1 MRLRVWKRPLAGM
14 VLAAYVAAACGGGT
28 PSAAASPAASVAA
41 TARAATGAP
50 ATAAPA
56 AQTPVPSLGKVK
68 VALGAHVASLWPV
81 TIADGA
87 GLFKAEGLDAEI
99 VVTNS
104 GANTLAAIAGGSAQ
118 FGALPYGDAMLATQ
132 KGQPLVSMAALVNQY
147 TTDAVISTA
156 KATALGITA
165 SMPLADRIK
174 KAKGLKIA
182 VNAPGSGQDKLIR
195 YVLQQNGLDPDKDV
209 TIVGLGNDG
218 MLPAFQAGQVD
229 AYLNS
234 SPTTEQGIAAGG
246 SWWFRPSQGEVPQLN
261 GFIYTTLVARPDYMK
276 QNPKVAE
283 AVARAITKALA
294 MLRNDEAKSLGV
306 LAKYVKITPDLLR
319 SSLKNNVAGYPKDAV
334 VTEAGFKQNVD
345 FLAKFGQTITVKF
358 DDVTN
363 NDYAK
368 KAATP

>member
-1 MRLRVWKRPLAGM
+1 M
-14 VLAAYVAAACGGGT
+14 VISAYVAAACGGGAA
-28 PSAAASPAASVAA
+28 PSAATSPAASQRASAA
-41 TARAATGAP
+41 AGS
-50 ATAAPA
+50 
-56 AQTPVPSLGKVK
+56 QTPVPSLGKVTI
-68 VALGAHVASLWPV
+68 ALGAHVASLWPV

-87 GLFKAEGLDAEI
+87 GLFKAEGLDAE
-99 VVTNS
+99 VTVTNS
-104 GANTLAAIAGGSAQ
+104 GANTLAAVAGGSAQ

-132 KGQPLVSMAALVNQY
+132 KGQPLVSIAALVNQY

-156 KATALGITA
+156 KATALGITPTT
-165 SMPLADRIK
+165 PLADRIK

-195 YVLQQNGLDPDKDV
+195 YVLKQNGLDPDKDV

-261 GFIYTTLVARPDYMK
+261 GFIYTTLIARPDYIK
-276 QNPKVAE
+276 QNPKIAE
-283 AVARAITKALA
+283 AVARAMTKALA
-294 MLRNDEAKSLGV
+294 MLRTDEAKSLEV
-306 LAKYVKITPDLLR
+306 LAKYVKITPELLKA
-319 SSLKNNVAGYPKDAV
+319 SLKNNVAGYPKDAV
-334 VTEAGFKQNVD
+334 ITEAGYKQNVE
-345 FLAKFGQTITVKF
+345 FLAQFGQTITVKF
-358 DDVTN
+358 DEVTN
-363 NDYAK
+363 TEYAK

>member
-1 MRLRVWKRPLAGM
+1 MILQRLRRPLVVT
-14 VLAAYVAAACGGGT
+14 VLSAILASSCGGGV
-28 PSAAASPAASVAA
+28 PSAATSPAAPPSANAV
-41 TARAATGAP
+41 G
-50 ATAAPA
+50 A
-56 AQTPVPSLGKVK
+56 AQTAAPSLGKVTI
-68 VALGAHVASLWPV
+68 ALGAHVASLWPV

-104 GANTLAAIAGGSAQ
+104 GANTLAAVAGGSAQ

-147 TTDAVISTA
+147 TTDAVINTA

-165 SMPLADRIK
+165 STPLADRIK

-195 YVLQQNGLDPDKDV
+195 YVLQEHGLDPDKDV

-246 SWWFRPSQGEVPQLN
+246 SWWFRPSQGEVAALN
-261 GFIYTTLVARPDYMK
+261 GFIYTTLIARPDYMK
-276 QNPKVAE
+276 QNPKISE
-283 AVARAITKALA
+283 AVARAITKALT
-294 MLRNDEAKSLGV
+294 MLRNDETKSLDV
-306 LAKYVKITPDLLR
+306 LAKYVKITPELLK

-334 VTEAGFKQNVD
+334 ISEAGFKQNVD
-345 FLAKFGQTITVKF
+345 FLAKFGQAITVKF
-358 DDVTN
+358 DDVTTN
-363 NDYAK
+363 EYAK

>member
-1 MRLRVWKRPLAGM
+1 MHLGLWTRSLSLM
-14 VLAAYVAAACGGGT
+14 VIAAYVVSACGGGT
-28 PSAAASPAASVAA
+28 PSAATTPAAS
-41 TARAATGAP
+41 TGAT
-50 ATAAPA
+50 ATAAA
-56 AQTPVPSLGKVK
+56 VVPVSLGKVT

-87 GLFKAEGLDAEI
+87 GLFKAEGLEAEVI
-99 VVTNS
+99 VTNS
-104 GANTLAAIAGGSAQ
+104 GANTLAAVAGGSAQ

-156 KATALGITA
+156 KAAALGITA
-165 SMPLADRIK
+165 STPLADRIK

-195 YVLQQNGLDPDKDV
+195 YVLKQHGLDPDKDV

-218 MLPAFQAGQVD
+218 MLPAFLAGQVD

-261 GFIYTTLVARPDYMK
+261 GFVYTTLVARPDYMK
-276 QNPKVAE
+276 ANPKVTE

-294 MLRNDEAKSLGV
+294 MLRNDEARSLEV
-306 LAKYVKITPDLLR
+306 LAKFVKITPELLKA
-319 SSLKNNVAGYPKDAV
+319 SLKNNVAGYPKDAV
-334 VTEAGFKQNVD
+334 ITEAGYKQNVD
-345 FLAKFGQTITVKF
+345 FLGQFGQAITVKF
-358 DDVTN
+358 EDVTSIE
-363 NDYAK
+363 YAK
-368 KAATP
+368 RATTP